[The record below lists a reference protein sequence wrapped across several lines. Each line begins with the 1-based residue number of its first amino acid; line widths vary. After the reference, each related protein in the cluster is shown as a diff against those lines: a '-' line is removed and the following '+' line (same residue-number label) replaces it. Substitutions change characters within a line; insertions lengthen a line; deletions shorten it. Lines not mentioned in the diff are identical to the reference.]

1 MNDPVL
7 NRKLFRHQ
15 AQIIH
20 NQIPKFQEG
29 GDAWYKL
36 GKQFTEKQ
44 AAAQKY
50 FKGADKLKLLTAALS
65 PGKKFK
71 MAGQAA
77 KATWGAGKTALGY
90 TGIP

>member
-29 GDAWYKL
+29 GDAWYKM
-36 GKQFTEKQ
+36 GAEFKAKQ

-50 FKGADKLKLLTAALS
+50 FKNTNKLRMLGSLIN
-65 PGKKFK
+65 PIGGPKKN
-71 MAGQAA
+71 
-77 KATWGAGKTALGY
+77 
-90 TGIP
+90 